1 MKLRSLME
9 VMPNKTSV
17 RVWCGEYQFVSGYSN
32 DLEAMLNDGA
42 MSSQVEQVRASGDR
56 LEVTINWEGDEE

>member
-17 RVWCGEYQFVSGYSN
+17 RVWCGAYQFVGGYSN
-32 DLEAMLNDGA
+32 DLQAMLNDEA

-56 LEVTINWEGDEE
+56 LEITIHWGEDEE